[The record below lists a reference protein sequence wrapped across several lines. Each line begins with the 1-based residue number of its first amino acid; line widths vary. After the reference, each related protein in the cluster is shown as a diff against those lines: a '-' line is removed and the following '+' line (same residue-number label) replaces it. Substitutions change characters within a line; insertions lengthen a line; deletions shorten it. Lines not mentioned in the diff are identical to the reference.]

1 MWLVA
6 TQAMAQVTLD
16 YLRLKM
22 EIIIRKSKPTGRTR
36 SSINERMQ
44 GEWGTTTLTPEQND
58 KCKYLESVVKEK
70 YGADKSMFK
79 QSHINEIKL
88 KSF

>member
-1 MWLVA
+1 
-6 TQAMAQVTLD
+6 
-16 YLRLKM
+16 M
-22 EIIIRKSKPTGRTR
+22 EIIIKKTKPTGRTR

-70 YGADKSMFK
+70 YGANKSTFK
-79 QSHINEIKL
+79 QHHIDKV
-88 KSF
+88 